1 MNRVIFNII
10 IAVQFVSSVLISLE
24 GQTVEDSQSEILW
37 DTWGIPHIFARND
50 QDLFFGYG
58 WAQMH
63 SHGDLILELYGRA
76 RGRAAE
82 YWGEKYLNSDR
93 QIRTLGIPERA
104 LKWRQSQSPEFQ
116 KLSQAFV
123 DGMNAYAK
131 ANPRNI
137 SGRVKNVL
145 PVQVSDPSA
154 HAQQAIHLT
163 FIARGSMQNAG
174 NWKEERGSNAWAI
187 APSRS
192 ASGNSLLLA
201 NPHLPW
207 SDLFLFY
214 EAQLTTPGVNA
225 YGASLVGMP
234 SLGIAFNDYL
244 GWSHTVNTYDGADL
258 YELTL
263 REGGYDYNNKTVPFE
278 IETQTIKI
286 KLKDQT
292 FREEKLKVKRSIHG
306 PVVSE
311 KKGKALAIRIAG
323 LDQPGI
329 DEQYW
334 DMIRATNFEEFLVA
348 QKRLQMPMFNTI
360 YADREGHIM
369 MLHGGQVPK
378 RPTGDWKY
386 WKGIIPG
393 IDSSTLWTETHSYE
407 DLPKV
412 IDPPQGWVQN
422 ANDPPWTCTFPLML
436 NPDNFPD
443 YMSPRGMA
451 LRPQRSVRMVAG
463 DSSVTFDEL
472 KQYKLS
478 TRMELADRILDDL
491 EHAVQKYGNSKS
503 KKAFEVLK
511 NWDRNADAE
520 SRGAVLFAAWAFE
533 MGSGMYRENW
543 NSKRPRETPDG
554 LKDPP
559 EAVRV
564 LLKVADRVRK
574 DYGSLDVPWGK
585 VYRLRYAGKDLP
597 ANGATGALGVFRV
610 VSYKKDRRS
619 KKYIGQSGDSYV
631 AFIEFS
637 DPVRAEALMTY
648 GNSTQPHSSHRGD
661 QLDLFSQKKFR
672 PVWRDKAVIEAN
684 LEKKEVIRYSL
695 SK

>member
-1 MNRVIFNII
+1 
-10 IAVQFVSSVLISLE
+10 
-24 GQTVEDSQSEILW
+24 
-37 DTWGIPHIFARND
+37 
-50 QDLFFGYG
+50 
-58 WAQMH
+58 
-63 SHGDLILELYGRA
+63 
-76 RGRAAE
+76 
-82 YWGEKYLNSDR
+82 
-93 QIRTLGIPERA
+93 
-104 LKWRQSQSPEFQ
+104 
-116 KLSQAFV
+116 
-123 DGMNAYAK
+123 
-131 ANPRNI
+131 
-137 SGRVKNVL
+137 
-145 PVQVSDPSA
+145 
-154 HAQQAIHLT
+154 
-163 FIARGSMQNAG
+163 
-174 NWKEERGSNAWAI
+174 
-187 APSRS
+187 
-192 ASGNSLLLA
+192 
-201 NPHLPW
+201 
-207 SDLFLFY
+207 
-214 EAQLTTPGVNA
+214 
-225 YGASLVGMP
+225 
-234 SLGIAFNDYL
+234 
-244 GWSHTVNTYDGADL
+244 
-258 YELTL
+258 
-263 REGGYDYNNKTVPFE
+263 
-278 IETQTIKI
+278 
-286 KLKDQT
+286 
-292 FREEKLKVKRSIHG
+292 
-306 PVVSE
+306 
-311 KKGKALAIRIAG
+311 
-323 LDQPGI
+323 
-329 DEQYW
+329 
-334 DMIRATNFEEFLVA
+334 MIRATNFEEFLVA